1 MKMPN
6 LATVLKEEILRLAR
20 KEVRAEIVPLRK
32 AAVQSRTDINALKR
46 RMAALEKQVASLS
59 KSSTKAKEKVE
70 PVGDP
75 ANIRF
80 SSKGFGT
87 LRRRLG
93 LSAAEMGFLLDAS
106 DQSIYKWEQG
116 VRPRDQQLP
125 KIAALRKL
133 SKPQVTELL
142 KSLQK

>member
-20 KEVRAEIVPLRK
+20 KEVRAEIVPLRN

-46 RMAALEKQVASLS
+46 RMAALEKQVASLN
-59 KSSTKAKEKVE
+59 KTSTKAKEKVQ
-70 PVGDP
+70 PVSDP

-80 SSKGFGT
+80 SSKGFGA

-106 DQSIYKWEQG
+106 DQSIYKWERG
-116 VRPRDQQLP
+116 VRPRAQQLP